1 MSAPGSKLRLFT
13 CTRHEGDLRITKA
26 FCGQSWQRAQTYSDP
41 EDKARLSA
49 CLGCST
55 GERNALGGAEV
66 GESVPRSRR
75 FTVAPRVPVSVPK
88 PVDRKRKSGVA
99 K

>member
-1 MSAPGSKLRLFT
+1 VSDSAPRLFT
-13 CTRHEGDLRITKA
+13 CQRHGGDLRITKA

-41 EDKARLSA
+41 EDKVRLSA
-49 CLGCST
+49 CLGCAT